1 MAENREYLTRAEE
14 NGSINIAEDVV
25 AAIAAD
31 AIGEIEGVGS
41 MCQNMTEQITEQFT
55 GKKLVLERVEV
66 FLRQP
71 LVEKLF
77 HRLIRKAQFICKM
90 HCDLSRCI
98 ANHSRLFLYVNEAVE
113 IAKKYETP
121 ETVKFING
129 ILGSFVRGEIS
140 AE

>member
-55 GKKLVLERVEV
+55 GKRACAVCAPR
-66 FLRQP
+66 
-71 LVEKLF
+71 
-77 HRLIRKAQFICKM
+77 
-90 HCDLSRCI
+90 SRT
-98 ANHSRLFLYVNEAVE
+98 ARSSS
-113 IAKKYETP
+113 TS
-121 ETVKFING
+121 T
-129 ILGSFVRGEIS
+129 
-140 AE
+140 